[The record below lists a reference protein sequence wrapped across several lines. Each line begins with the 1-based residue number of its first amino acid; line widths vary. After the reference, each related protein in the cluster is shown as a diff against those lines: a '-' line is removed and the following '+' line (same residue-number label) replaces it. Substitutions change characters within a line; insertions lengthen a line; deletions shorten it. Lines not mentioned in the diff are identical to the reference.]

1 MEDNKQQKSRA
12 LELAIANVEKEFGK
26 GAIMRL
32 KEGET
37 ISGDISVL
45 PTGSL
50 GLDIAL
56 GIGGYPRGR
65 IVEVYGPESS
75 GKTTLTLH
83 AIASV
88 QKQGGTA
95 AFIDAEHALDITY
108 AKKLGVNTEELLI
121 SQPDYGEQ
129 ALEIA
134 DMLVHSGA
142 VDLVVVDSVAALVP
156 KAEIEGDMGDSHVG
170 LQARLMSQAL
180 RKLTGSVSR
189 SNCIIFF
196 TNQIRM
202 KIGVMFGSPETTT
215 GGNALKFYASVRLD
229 VRRVGAIKEA
239 VASVAGKDVAFVG
252 NRTRVKVV
260 KNKMAP
266 PFREVEFD
274 ILYGQGISRSG
285 EVVDMASDDGIIQK
299 SGAWYS
305 MEGERIGQ
313 GRDNARDYLDAH
325 PELLASLE
333 KRVLEKHGINRRVAQ
348 LGGDETA
355 QRGDS
360 SARSSAREPAAK
372 STPESK
378 ATAAAAKAPPDARNS
393 APAKKVGAK

>member
-1 MEDNKQQKSRA
+1 MEDKQKMKN
-12 LELAIANVEKEFGK
+12 LELAIASVEKEFGR

-32 KEGET
+32 KD
-37 ISGDISVL
+37 GDKMGGDVPVIPS
-45 PTGSL
+45 GSL
-50 GLDIAL
+50 GLDIGL

-65 IVEVYGPESS
+65 IIEVFGPESS

-88 QKQGGTA
+88 QRQGGVA
-95 AFIDAEHALDITY
+95 AFIDAEHALDVTY
-108 AKKLGVNTEELLI
+108 ARKLGVKTDELLI

-134 DMLVHSGA
+134 EMLVRSNA
-142 VDLVVVDSVAALVP
+142 VDLIVVDSVAALVP

-189 SNCIIFF
+189 SNCSIFF

-202 KIGVMFGSPETTT
+202 KIGVMFGSPETTS
-215 GGNALKFYASVRLD
+215 GGNALKFYSSVRLD
-229 VRRVGAIKEA
+229 VRRIGAIKEA
-239 VASVAGKDVAFVG
+239 SKERKGDVSIVG

-274 ILYGQGISRSG
+274 IIYGKGVSRSG
-285 EVVDMASDDGIIQK
+285 EVVDHAVDANIIQK
-299 SGAWYS
+299 SGSWFS
-305 MEGERIGQ
+305 MGEERIGQ
-313 GRDNARDYLDAH
+313 GRDNARTYLEERPALMAKI
-325 PELLASLE
+325 EQ
-333 KRVLEKHGINRRVAQ
+333 RVLENHGIARK
-348 LGGDETA
+348 LDTA
-355 QRGDS
+355 DDS
-360 SARSSAREPAAK
+360 DKTAKSSPEGKASAKPMQSKANGKSRARS
-372 STPESK
+372 
-378 ATAAAAKAPPDARNS
+378 N
-393 APAKKVGAK
+393 

>member
-1 MEDNKQQKSRA
+1 MEDIKQKARS

-37 ISGDISVL
+37 IGGDIEVV

-50 GLDIAL
+50 GLDVAL

-65 IVEVYGPESS
+65 IIEVYGPESS

-88 QKQGGTA
+88 QRLGGVA
-95 AFIDAEHALDITY
+95 AFIDAEHALDINY
-108 AKKLGVNTEELLI
+108 AKKLGVKTEELLI

-142 VDLVVVDSVAALVP
+142 VDLIVVDSVAALVP

-189 SNCIIFF
+189 SNCIIYF

-215 GGNALKFYASVRLD
+215 GGNALKFYASLRLD
-229 VRRVGAIKEA
+229 VRRIGAIKEA
-239 VASVAGKDVAFVG
+239 TPSVAGKDVAVVG

-260 KNKMAP
+260 KNKMAA

-274 ILYGQGISRSG
+274 ILYGYGVSRSG
-285 EVVDMASDDGIIQK
+285 EVVDMASDEGIIQK

-305 MEGERIGQ
+305 MDGERIGQ
-313 GRDNARDYLDAH
+313 GRDNARTYLDEH
-325 PELLASLE
+325 PELMSKLE
-333 KRVLEKHGINRRVAQ
+333 ARLLEKHGIRRHT
-348 LGGDETA
+348 GGSKPDPIPSET
-355 QRGDS
+355 
-360 SARSSAREPAAK
+360 SAAKSPAREPASKGA
-372 STPESK
+372 SDIK
-378 ATAAAAKAPPDARNS
+378 ATPAAASKVVTDPRNNGAAKRAGAR
-393 APAKKVGAK
+393 

>member
-1 MEDNKQQKSRA
+1 MEETKQQKSRA

-37 ISGDISVL
+37 ISGEIAVL
-45 PTGSL
+45 PTGSV

-65 IVEVYGPESS
+65 IIEVYGPESS

-88 QKQGGTA
+88 QRQGGIA
-95 AFIDAEHALDITY
+95 AFIDAEHALDVTY
-108 AKKLGVNTEELLI
+108 ARKLGVNTEELLI

-239 VASVAGKDVAFVG
+239 APSVAGKDVAVVG

-274 ILYGQGISRSG
+274 ILYGQGVSRSG
-285 EVVDMASDDGIIQK
+285 ELIDMAADDGIIQK

-313 GRDNARDYLDAH
+313 GRDNARTYLDEH
-325 PELLASLE
+325 PDLLASLE
-333 KRVLEKHGINRRVAQ
+333 ARVLEKHGIKRRVAQ
-348 LGGDETA
+348 LGGDSAQETP
-355 QRGDS
+355 
-360 SARSSAREPAAK
+360 ARSSAREPASKGTPDAK
-372 STPESK
+372 A
-378 ATAAAAKAPPDARNS
+378 ATAAAAKPTPEGRNN
-393 APAKKVGAK
+393 APAKRVGGK

>member
-1 MEDNKQQKSRA
+1 MEEKQKSKA
-12 LELAIANVEKEFGK
+12 LELAIASVHKEFGE

-32 KEGET
+32 KDGEK
-37 ISGDISVL
+37 IGGEVAVV

-65 IVEVYGPESS
+65 IIEIYGPESS

-88 QKQGGTA
+88 QRRGGVA
-95 AFIDAEHALDITY
+95 AFIDAEHALDVTY
-108 AKKLGVNTEELLI
+108 AKKLGVKTDELLI

-134 DMLVHSGA
+134 DMLVRSGA
-142 VDLVVVDSVAALVP
+142 VDLVVIDSVAALVP

-180 RKLTGSVSR
+180 RKVTGSVSR
-189 SNCIIFF
+189 SQCLIFF

-202 KIGVMFGSPETTT
+202 KIGVMFGSPETTS

-239 VASVAGKDVAFVG
+239 GPPGKDMTVVG

-260 KNKMAP
+260 KNKLAA

-274 ILYGQGISRSG
+274 ILYGQGVSRSG
-285 EVVDMASDDGIIQK
+285 EIIDMAADANIVQK
-299 SGAWYS
+299 SGAWFS
-305 MEGERIGQ
+305 LDGERIGQ
-313 GRDNARDYLDAH
+313 GRDNARTYLEQH
-325 PELLASLE
+325 PELLERLEQKVLAAS
-333 KRVLEKHGINRRVAQ
+333 GITRRGEAAPS
-348 LGGDETA
+348 GA
-355 QRGDS
+355 PA
-360 SARSSAREPAAK
+360 SAPEGAKPGKAEP
-372 STPESK
+372 EQ
-378 ATAAAAKAPPDARNS
+378 AKAAPQNGAARPQRAQPPARPS
-393 APAKKVGAK
+393 

>member
-1 MEDNKQQKSRA
+1 MDEKQKTKA
-12 LELAIANVEKEFGK
+12 LEVAIASVEKEFGR

-32 KEGET
+32 REDET
-37 ISGDISVL
+37 IGSDVPSV
-45 PTGSL
+45 PSGSL

-83 AIASV
+83 AIANV
-88 QKQGGTA
+88 QRQGGVA
-95 AFIDAEHALDITY
+95 AFIDAEHALDVTY
-108 AKKLGVNTEELLI
+108 ARKLGVKTEELLI

-134 DMLVHSGA
+134 DMLVRSGA
-142 VDLVVVDSVAALVP
+142 VDLVVIDSVAALVP

-180 RKLTGSVSR
+180 RKLTATVSR
-189 SNCIIFF
+189 SQCMIFF

-202 KIGVMFGSPETTT
+202 KIGVMFGNPETTT
-215 GGNALKFYASVRLD
+215 GGNALKFYATVRLD
-229 VRRVGAIKEA
+229 VRRIGAIKEA
-239 VASVAGKDVAFVG
+239 GRTVGAGRDVTVVG

-274 ILYGQGISRSG
+274 ILYGRGISRSG
-285 EVVDMASDDGIIQK
+285 EIVDLGVDLGIVQK

-305 MEGERIGQ
+305 IDGERIGQ
-313 GRDNARDYLDAH
+313 GRDNSRTYLEEHTD
-325 PELLASLE
+325 LLERIEQRILE
-333 KRVLEKHGINRRVAQ
+333 KFGL
-348 LGGDETA
+348 
-355 QRGDS
+355 
-360 SARSSAREPAAK
+360 ARK
-372 STPESK
+372 STAPKESSE
-378 ATAAAAKAPPDARNS
+378 ATTKGSVSGSKSSNGAGKRSGASSRN
-393 APAKKVGAK
+393 